1 MFRGGFMLAF
11 LLSCAV
17 CVPVIGIY
25 HLITRVPVLAILV
38 VILNCTVGVFA
49 GAMYGWF
56 SNRRGE
62 EKSVVWLIAGSVT
75 TGIVVT
81 TVQYAVAFEAVG
93 FNFLALFWGAML
105 GGIGG
110 IMYMVSERPGKGK
123 EDAAREDR
131 FQQVIDH
138 QGDQISDTSKEN
150 QGNA

>member
-1 MFRGGFMLAF
+1 MLAF

-62 EKSVVWLIAGSVT
+62 EKSVVWLITGSVI
-75 TGIVVT
+75 TGIAVT
-81 TVQYAVAFEAVG
+81 TAQFAVAFDAG
-93 FNFLALFWGAML
+93 GYGLLAPLWGAML
-105 GGIGG
+105 GGIGAG
-110 IMYMVSERPGKGK
+110 IYMVLQRPGKGK
-123 EDAAREDR
+123 EDSDREDR

-138 QGDQISDTSKEN
+138 QGDQISDTSEEN
-150 QGNA
+150 